1 MTTLTQQELDDRRSD
16 PRVGFKV
23 PAHIL
28 LGSNETLHKGYVL
41 NLSETGALV
50 MMDTGI
56 PVGKNVHMQFK
67 VPPNVICE
75 TRGAVAHIM
84 DMGIYQGIGVSF
96 NYANDAYHNFFRNLA
111 VAKPTDIMHFVR
123 DMGRITVRIA

>member
-1 MTTLTQQELDDRRSD
+1 MDTVKQQDLDDRRSD

-28 LGSNETLHKGYVL
+28 LGTNESLHKGYVL

-50 MMDTGI
+50 MIDRGI
-56 PVGKNVHMQFK
+56 ALGTNVHMQFR
-67 VPPNVICE
+67 VPPDVVCE

-84 DMGIYQGIGVSF
+84 DMGIYQGVGVSF
-96 NYANDAYHNFFRNLA
+96 DFCSDTYTNFFRNLA
-111 VAKPTDIMHFVR
+111 VAKPTDVMHFVR